1 MEHTP
6 APIQR
11 PYCGSSPTRR
21 RYGTAR
27 TPRRMQ
33 GHLYGHQCHA
43 LTPMLLKTLGQEAAC
58 RRYCKVALDLED
70 GAYGGIA
77 RWRGAQHWVEIV
89 VRCAFT
95 AEYTRIRPMLVQ
107 TSGGGISLK
116 SLIAV
121 ATVMAEAA
129 DYDTGRNSRLTVETI
144 AERIKGG
151 ERTVQRARQALKLL
165 RVATEVLRGRLRTK
179 DERYASWR
187 FNDKARGWASVWALH
202 PSKPVD
208 KTRITVAGS
217 IQMAPHPHGG
227 HLKSFTSRREV
238 FNTKR
243 AVDKRAASRRKESKA
258 EVEKAEATR
267 KGLVLAS
274 RWLSNP
280 RTPVWARRH
289 TPRGWAPALAEP
301 AAHGWTAADLNDAID
316 AWSKATRIAP
326 APKHPI
332 AFIRWL
338 MKQQD
343 LAFAPHV
350 LAQIAADQE
359 KAERERQAA
368 AFEAERNR
376 YAAAASEDS
385 PGRQAARFVARRAAD
400 SARLRK
406 TQASARENETSPV
419 WITHLSDRGKR

>member
-1 MEHTP
+1 
-6 APIQR
+6 
-11 PYCGSSPTRR
+11 
-21 RYGTAR
+21 
-27 TPRRMQ
+27 MQ

-43 LTPMLLKTLGQEAAC
+43 LTPMLLKTLGKEAAC
-58 RRYCKVALDLED
+58 RRYCKVSLELED

-95 AEYTRIRPMLVQ
+95 AEYTRIRPILVQ

-116 SLIAV
+116 SLLAV

-129 DYDTGRNSRLTVETI
+129 DFDTGRNSRMTVETI

-208 KTRITVAGS
+208 KTRIIVAGS
-217 IQMAPHPHGG
+217 IQMAPHPRSG
-227 HLKSFTSRREV
+227 HFKSFSSRREV
-238 FNTKR
+238 LNTKR
-243 AVDKRAASRRKESKA
+243 SVDKRAASRRKGSKVEA
-258 EVEKAEATR
+258 EKAEGVR
-267 KGLVLAS
+267 KGLLLAS
-274 RWLSNP
+274 KWLSNP

-289 TPRGWAPALAEP
+289 TPRGWAPALTEL
-301 AAHGWTAADLNDAID
+301 AAHGWTAADLNDTID
-316 AWSKATRIAP
+316 AWSKATRMAP

-350 LAQIAADQE
+350 LAQIAADQQ

-368 AFEAERNR
+368 AFEADRGR
-376 YAAAASEDS
+376 YATAAPADS
-385 PGRQAARFVARRAAD
+385 PGRRAAMAAVPNAAAVRRRRQIIERRAAAD
-400 SARLRK
+400 ARAELCAKQRG
-406 TQASARENETSPV
+406 AENN
-419 WITHLSDRGKR
+419 WGHGR

>member
-1 MEHTP
+1 MFVN
-6 APIQR
+6 
-11 PYCGSSPTRR
+11 
-21 RYGTAR
+21 
-27 TPRRMQ
+27 
-33 GHLYGHQCHA
+33 A
-43 LTPMLLKTLGQEAAC
+43 LGGPEAAC
-58 RRYCKVALDLED
+58 RRYCQVTLELEP
-70 GAYGGIA
+70 GAYSGIA
-77 RWRGAQHWVEIV
+77 SWRGAQHWVEIV
-89 VRCAFT
+89 VRCAYT
-95 AEYTRIRPMLVQ
+95 AEYNRIRPELVK
-107 TSGGGISLK
+107 TSKTGSVAGGGISLK
-116 SLIAV
+116 SLLAV
-121 ATVMAEAA
+121 AKVMAGAA
-129 DYDTGRNSRLTVETI
+129 DFDSGRSSRLSIATLVERT
-144 AERIKGG
+144 GLG

-165 RVATEVLRGRLRTK
+165 RVATEVLRGRLRRK
-179 DERYASWR
+179 GERMASWR
-187 FNDKARGWASVWALH
+187 FDDKSRGWASVWALH
-202 PSKPVD
+202 PRKPVD
-208 KTRITVAGS
+208 KTRMSVAGS
-217 IQMAPHPHGG
+217 IQMAPHPRRGQF
-227 HLKSFTSRREV
+227 SIPTSRREV
-238 FNTKR
+238 LNTKR
-243 AVDKRAASRRKESKA
+243 SVDKRAASRRKESKGD
-258 EVEKAEATR
+258 VEKAEVVR
-267 KGLVLAS
+267 KGLLLAS
-274 RWLSNP
+274 KWLSNP

-316 AWSKATRIAP
+316 AWSKATRMAP

-376 YAAAASEDS
+376 YASAASEDS

-400 SARLRK
+400 SARIRK

>member
-1 MEHTP
+1 
-6 APIQR
+6 
-11 PYCGSSPTRR
+11 
-21 RYGTAR
+21 
-27 TPRRMQ
+27 MQ

-58 RRYCKVALDLED
+58 RRYCKVALKLED

-77 RWRGAQHWVEIV
+77 RWSGAQHWVEIV

-95 AEYTRIRPMLVQ
+95 AEYARIRPILVQ

-116 SLIAV
+116 SLLAV

-129 DYDTGRNSRLTVETI
+129 DFDTGRNSRMTVETI

-187 FNDKARGWASVWALH
+187 FNDRARGWASVWALH

-208 KTRITVAGS
+208 KTRIVVAGS
-217 IQMAPHPHGG
+217 IQMAPHPRSG

-238 FNTKR
+238 LNTKR
-243 AVDKRAASRRKESKA
+243 SVDKRAASRRKESKA
-258 EVEKAEATR
+258 EVEKAEGVR
-267 KGLVLAS
+267 KGVLLAS

-280 RTPVWARRH
+280 RTPAWARQH

-301 AAHGWTAADLNDAID
+301 AAHGWTAADLNNTID
-316 AWSKATRIAP
+316 AWSKARRMAP
-326 APKHPI
+326 SPKHPI

-343 LAFAPHV
+343 LAFAPHI

-359 KAERERQAA
+359 KAERERQAV
-368 AFEAERNR
+368 AFEAERGR
-376 YAAAASEDS
+376 YVSAAAEDS
-385 PGRQAARFVARRAAD
+385 PGRQAARFVVRRAAD
-400 SARLRK
+400 SARRRK
-406 TQASARENETSPV
+406 TQAAARENESSPV
-419 WITHLSDRGKR
+419 WITHLQDRSEQ